1 MSNVVDNLNEKA
13 EKLSDIVGSTDL
25 ALAEMRLQFETMM
38 EMQKEERLVLQK
50 MHNEE
55 TAKLQDSHAK
65 EIKHWKH
72 VVIGLILTLCLVI
85 GGVVGT
91 VAYFLTN
98 FDFAVADYAQSI
110 DIGGDGNPII
120 YDGIHHNAD

>member
-38 EMQKEERLVLQK
+38 EMQKEERLASQK

-55 TAKLQDSHAK
+55 KAQIQESHAK

-72 VVIGLILTLCLVI
+72 VVVGLILTLCLVI

-98 FDFAVADYAQSI
+98 FDIAVSDYAQSI